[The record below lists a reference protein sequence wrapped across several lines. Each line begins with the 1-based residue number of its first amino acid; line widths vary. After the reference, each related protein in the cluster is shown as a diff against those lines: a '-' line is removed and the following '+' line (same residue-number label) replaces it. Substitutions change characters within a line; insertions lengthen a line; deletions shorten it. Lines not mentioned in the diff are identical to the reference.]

1 MPRAAFT
8 EDQVQAGR
16 ARMLAEAQKIV
27 ARDGY
32 EALSMRRLADA
43 VDLTPGALYRYFVNK
58 DEVMLALWAD
68 ELAELNDRLV
78 SIANSQGSHVKAIKA
93 VFTAY
98 AAFAFEDEVRFR
110 TMFMQYYGAAG
121 RDFQASGFGQPAYQA
136 IAKRI
141 ADAIEESTFRR
152 VDIDVACQSD
162 HVGRRPRHHRADA
175 HCGRISVREQ
185 GDIDHRGDR
194 QLHARPDERSR
205 VSSAGARK
213 RKSANDCDI
222 GRGAAGKD

>member
-1 MPRAAFT
+1 MPRLAFT

-16 ARMLAEAQKIV
+16 SRMLAEAQKIV

-32 EALSMRRLADA
+32 AALSMRRLADA

-68 ELAELNDRLV
+68 GLGELNDRLV
-78 SIANSQGSHVKAIKA
+78 RIANSPGSHVNAIKA

-110 TMFMQYYGAAG
+110 TMFMQHYGAAG
-121 RDFQASGFGQPAYQA
+121 RDFHANGFGQPTYQA

-141 ADAIEESTFRR
+141 ADAVEEGTFRR
-152 VDIDVACQSD
+152 VDIDVACQTMWGAIHGIVALMLTAEGFPFVNRGTLITAAID
-162 HVGRRPRHHRADA
+162 NCMRGLMNDA
-175 HCGRISVREQ
+175 
-185 GDIDHRGDR
+185 
-194 QLHARPDERSR
+194 A
-205 VSSAGARK
+205 
-213 RKSANDCDI
+213 
-222 GRGAAGKD
+222 